1 MAKRN
6 EIEVCFY
13 AIASKKFIETPEDVV
28 YMKFDLQEYEG
39 LQTPWKGHYEKYVE
53 YKVQT
58 IKITICYV
66 EDLDM

>member
-13 AIASKKFIETPEDVV
+13 AVASKKFIETPEDVV

-39 LQTPWKGHYEKYVE
+39 LQRPWKGHFEKYVE
-53 YKVQT
+53 YKLQT
-58 IKITICYV
+58 INNNILC
-66 EDLDM
+66 